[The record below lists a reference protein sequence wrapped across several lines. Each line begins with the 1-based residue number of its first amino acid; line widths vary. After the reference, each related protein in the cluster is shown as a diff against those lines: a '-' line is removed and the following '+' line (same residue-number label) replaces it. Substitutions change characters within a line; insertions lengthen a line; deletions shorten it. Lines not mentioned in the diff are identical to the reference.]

1 MVAEGNCHCEP
12 VTAAGRCG
20 HRPLRDRKGAR
31 IRADRVVRP
40 YETGRRGRRPLRSRR
55 VRAYGRTGSSAP
67 TRRDVEDAVPY
78 EAARA
83 RAYGRTGS
91 SAPTPC
97 HSEPVT
103 VSPARN
109 DRAARSALRLVPPD
123 PGTFLRDSQCE
134 RSVKNCPSFLYRCHF
149 LCYNVPN

>member
-1 MVAEGNCHCEP
+1 MGIAPYE
-12 VTAAGRCG
+12 TGRRG
-20 HRPLRDRKGAR
+20 RRPLQSRKGTRIRADRVVRPYETGRRGRRPLRSRKGAR

-55 VRAYGRTGSSAP
+55 
-67 TRRDVEDAVPY
+67 
-78 EAARA
+78 A

-91 SAPTPC
+91 PAPTPC

-103 VSPARN
+103 ASPARN

-134 RSVKNCPSFLYRCHF
+134 RSVKNFPSFLYRCRF
-149 LCYNVPN
+149 SCYNVPN